1 MYNLVLWNNFLKKNK
16 KKRHRVIFFFYTIPL
31 RLSSTFYSI
40 SKNFPPKTLNV
51 KIFIAFSIADSQVV
65 KSSAVFGSNFG
76 GSPWEEEFHWH
87 SISHSVRS
95 LAALCFLLQAARE
108 AHFLGK
114 KLFLEN
120 MVTPKFLIIAIL
132 GAVLT
137 MTFQPPTHLN
147 GFKKKLFVL
156 ILYSFDFPSIFF

>member
-1 MYNLVLWNNFLKKNK
+1 M
-16 KKRHRVIFFFYTIPL
+16 
-31 RLSSTFYSI
+31 
-40 SKNFPPKTLNV
+40 
-51 KIFIAFSIADSQVV
+51 V

-120 MVTPKFLIIAIL
+120 MVIPKFLILAKL
-132 GAVLT
+132 GVILT
-137 MTFQPPTHLN
+137 MTFQPPIQHKRISKKITFCFFLWFGFALN
-147 GFKKKLFVL
+147 LFYKQQTAVH
-156 ILYSFDFPSIFF
+156 PPCPNNQ